1 MICNDSCID
10 YMRLVYESLRFVTIW
25 LRKERKNK
33 MNYIEQ
39 FMEDNNL
46 EVNEEFYVID
56 ENGTKIGGLISIIFY
71 FDKNM
76 RLKMKLVESDCRD
89 VFRGLMSGKYRIEK
103 IPQKPKTVWD
113 LTEEDKYYYIDLYG
127 DIYSTFYDRDED
139 VDIIKCGNAFLTE
152 KEARFEVERRK
163 CEAVLLKY
171 GTRDMRSFEDYD
183 DKYYIMYDNTGK
195 NVDVSCCTF
204 RQNQGVIYFKTI
216 ELAQKAI
223 DEVTEDRLK
232 RYVFNVKE

>member
-1 MICNDSCID
+1 
-10 YMRLVYESLRFVTIW
+10 
-25 LRKERKNK
+25 

-39 FMEDNNL
+39 FMKDNDI

-76 RLKMKLVESDCRD
+76 RLNMKLVESDCRD
-89 VFRGLMSGKYRIEK
+89 VLRGLMLGRCKIEK
-103 IPQKPKTVWD
+103 IPHKPKSVWD
-113 LTEEDKYYYIDLYG
+113 LKEEDMYYYINCYG
-127 DIYSTFYDRDED
+127 EIDSTFYDCEED

-163 CEAVLLKY
+163 CEAILLKY
-171 GTRDMRSFEDYD
+171 GTMNMMSLGDGNKS
-183 DKYYIMYDNTGK
+183 KYCIYLNNFLNKIIVSDNYC
-195 NVDVSCCTF
+195 VQS
-204 RQNQGVIYFKTI
+204 QGTIYFESK

-223 DEVTEDRLK
+223 DEVGEERLK
-232 RYVFNVKE
+232 KYVFNVKE

>member
-1 MICNDSCID
+1 
-10 YMRLVYESLRFVTIW
+10 
-25 LRKERKNK
+25 

-39 FMEDNNL
+39 FMKDNGI

-56 ENGTKIGGLISIIFY
+56 ENGKKIGGLISIIFY

-76 RLKMKLVESDCRD
+76 RLNMKLVESDCRD
-89 VFRGLMSGKYRIEK
+89 VLIGLMLGEYRIEK
-103 IPQKPKTVWD
+103 IPHKPKSVWD
-113 LTEEDKYYYIDLYG
+113 LKEEDKYYYINCYG
-127 DIYSTFYDRDED
+127 EIDSTFYDCDED

-171 GTRDMRSFEDYD
+171 GTRDLMSFGDKYTK
-183 DKYYIMYDNTGK
+183 KYYIQYDY
-195 NVDVSCCTF
+195 DVNKIMIFKHYSIGI
-204 RQNQGVIYFKTI
+204 QGVINFKTE

-223 DEVTEDRLK
+223 EEVGEDRLK
-232 RYVFNVKE
+232 KYVFNVKE